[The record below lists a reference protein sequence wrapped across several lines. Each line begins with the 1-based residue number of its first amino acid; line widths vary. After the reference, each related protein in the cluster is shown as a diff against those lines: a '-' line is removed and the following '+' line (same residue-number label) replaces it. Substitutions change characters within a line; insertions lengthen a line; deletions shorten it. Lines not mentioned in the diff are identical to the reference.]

1 MILSLREMEVFRQV
15 MERGSVTAAADALRI
30 SQPAVSKMLQQAE
43 DRLGFKLF
51 VRAKKRLLPTT
62 EAHSLFPETLNAFA
76 ALDVVQRL
84 AGDLRAGR
92 SGLLR
97 LAVTPTLAHSLVPE
111 AIRAFR
117 EARPEVTVT
126 MRIMTMLEAATL
138 VVDHRVDIGMVI
150 GHVGD
155 PRVSVHDL
163 AVLSLGCVLA
173 RDHPLCARDALT
185 PADLADQPII
195 AVSRHLPAGQLVAR
209 AFEDAD
215 VELHVAVEV
224 NQSSVA
230 CALAQ
235 AGVGVTVLDGYA
247 VMAARA
253 QGMETRPFL
262 PSVPLPARI
271 LTSRQR
277 PLPNLAARFVEE
289 LQNVS
294 QTICA

>member
-15 MERGSVTAAADALRI
+15 MERGSITGAADALRV

-76 ALDVVQRL
+76 AIDVVQRL

-97 LAVTPTLAHSLVPE
+97 LAVTPTLAHSLVPA
-111 AIRAFR
+111 AIRSFR
-117 EARPEVTVT
+117 AERPDVTVN
-126 MRIMTMLEAATL
+126 MRIMSMLEAATL
-138 VVDHRVDIGMVI
+138 VADHRVDLGMVI

-155 PRVSVHDL
+155 ARVLVHDL
-163 AVLSLGCVLA
+163 SVLSLGCVLPS
-173 RDHPLCARDALT
+173 DHPLCARTAVM
-185 PADLADQPII
+185 PADLGGQPII
-195 AVSRHLPAGQLVAR
+195 CVARHLPAGQLVAR
-209 AFEDAD
+209 AFEDAN

-230 CALAQ
+230 CALAH

-271 LTSRQR
+271 LSSRQR
-277 PLPNLAARFVEE
+277 PLPNLAASFVERLLAIAPE
-289 LQNVS
+289 
-294 QTICA
+294 

>member
-1 MILSLREMEVFRQV
+1 MIFSFREMEVFRQV

-51 VRAKKRLLPTT
+51 VRVKKRLLPTT
-62 EAHSLFPETLNAFA
+62 EAHSLFPETLHAFA
-76 ALDVVQRL
+76 AIDMVQRM

-97 LAVTPTLAHSLVPE
+97 LAVTPTLAHSVLPA

-117 EARPEVTVT
+117 EERPEVTVN
-126 MRIMTMLEAATL
+126 MRIMTMLEAAA
-138 VVDHRVDIGMVI
+138 VVADHRVDIGMVI

-155 PRVSVHDL
+155 ARVSVREL
-163 AVLSLGCVLA
+163 CMLTLGCVLP
-173 RDHPLCARDALT
+173 RGHPLCRREALT
-185 PADLADQPII
+185 PADLAGEPII
-195 AVSRHLPAGQLVAR
+195 AVARHLPAGELVAR
-209 AFEDAD
+209 AFEDAN

-230 CALAQ
+230 CALAHG
-235 AGVGVTVLDGYA
+235 GVGVTVLDGFA
-247 VMAARA
+247 VMAARE

-277 PLPNLAARFVEE
+277 PLPNLAASFVER
-289 LQNVS
+289 LLA
-294 QTICA
+294 IDPA